1 MEITLN
7 WYLYLS
13 AILFTMGVIGF
24 LFRRNVIVMLMSIEL
39 MLNAVNITLVA
50 LSQTMGSPAGQI
62 LVFFVMAVAAAE
74 AAIGL
79 ALVIAA
85 FRNKLSIDVTEFN
98 LFKY

>member
-24 LFRRNVIVMLMSIEL
+24 LFRRDVIVMLMSIEL

-50 LSQTMGSPAGQI
+50 FSQTMGSPAGQI

-85 FRNKLSIDVTEFN
+85 FRNQLSIDVTEFN